1 MSKRYRHPEQ
11 LNQLDILHAVAD
23 LLKAKFNC
31 KAYSDEV
38 LEGFEKPCF
47 FVKFIT
53 TTRRQTNYT
62 YKRTISAILTY
73 FPKDDERNETHYLDV
88 FEDIHGLFVEGF
100 RVGSRYLQVG
110 RISDSRIG
118 DDADILQVTL
128 SISYLD
134 YIQRPQSEDYMED
147 VHVQMNIKNV
157 NGRGDEETIVKAVFD
172 EEE

>member
-1 MSKRYRHPEQ
+1 MSKRCRHPEQ
-11 LNQLDILHAVAD
+11 LKQADIIKAVAD
-23 LLKAKFNC
+23 LLKAKFGC
-31 KAYSDEV
+31 KVYADEV
-38 LEGFEKPCF
+38 LEGFKKPCF

-53 TTRRQTNYT
+53 TTRRQTKYT
-62 YKRTISAILTY
+62 FKRTVSAILTY
-73 FPKDDERNETHYLDV
+73 FPKDKQRNEIHYLDV

-100 RVGSRYLQVG
+100 RVGGRYLQVG

-134 YIQRPQSEDYMED
+134 YIQRQQSEDYMED
-147 VHVQMNIKNV
+147 LQMNIKNV
-157 NGRGDEETIVKAVFD
+157 HGRGDEETIVKAVFD

>member
-11 LNQLDILHAVAD
+11 LKQSDIIKAVAN
-23 LLKAKFNC
+23 LLKTQFGC
-31 KAYSDEV
+31 KVYADEV
-38 LEGFEKPCF
+38 LEGFKKPCF
-47 FVKFIT
+47 FIKFIT
-53 TTRRQTNYT
+53 TTRRQTKYVVKKT
-62 YKRTISAILTY
+62 VSAMLTY
-73 FPKDDERNETHYLDV
+73 FPKDDQRNEIHYLDI
-88 FEDIHGLFVEGF
+88 FEQIHNLFVEGF

-147 VHVQMNIKNV
+147 VQMNIKNV
-157 NGRGDEETIVKAVFD
+157 HGRGDEETIVKSVFD
-172 EEE
+172 EEEE